1 MMICTSSGARVFAL
15 IAAPMLFLPLGDG
28 PEAIAQTVPI
38 SADANRRTISL
49 TVSAGDTLD
58 GMLTGQGFNTAL
70 RAEAVLAITAE
81 FEPERLQPGDVLEL
95 KWGDHSESVPEQI
108 TLTLENGIRIE
119 VFLADAVL
127 VRRVDPEVKTIQ
139 ETATM
144 EIKATL
150 LDAIEAARV
159 PLPFAVELSELL
171 GNLVDLRGTPSDARK
186 VSLIWLED
194 RRPDGT
200 LVGDAR
206 LRYARLKLEDRDLE
220 VVMAEAGPTWASI
233 YENRVFIRNVPRPVV
248 GARLSSMFG
257 RRVHPVYGKVRMHT
271 GVDYAAPRGT
281 PIASTGP
288 GRVAFAG
295 YMGGYGKVVD
305 IDHGEGLSTRYAH
318 LSRIADGLSVGNLVT
333 PGQIVGTVGATGTA
347 TGPNLHYETRIDG
360 RPVDP
365 LADEPPSPP
374 PGTPP
379 PEAQRVA
386 LAELRA
392 AVEGTSD

>member
-1 MMICTSSGARVFAL
+1 M
-15 IAAPMLFLPLGDG
+15 
-28 PEAIAQTVPI
+28 
-38 SADANRRTISL
+38 AN
-49 TVSAGDTLD
+49 
-58 GMLTGQGFNTAL
+58 
-70 RAEAVLAITAE
+70 
-81 FEPERLQPGDVLEL
+81 
-95 KWGDHSESVPEQI
+95 
-108 TLTLENGIRIE
+108 
-119 VFLADAVL
+119 AVL

-305 IDHGEGLSTRYAH
+305 IDHGEG
-318 LSRIADGLSVGNLVT
+318 
-333 PGQIVGTVGATGTA
+333 
-347 TGPNLHYETRIDG
+347 
-360 RPVDP
+360 
-365 LADEPPSPP
+365 
-374 PGTPP
+374 
-379 PEAQRVA
+379 
-386 LAELRA
+386 
-392 AVEGTSD
+392 